1 MDSSIRHVSDLC
13 DPLFSLLFQ
22 FLLSLLHAYP
32 YSKISETL
40 SNSLSSSQTCLRVSL
55 SLMPKKKPLVMLRL
69 PLHRRMNVNQQCS
82 STHPNV
88 IRSGN
93 QIYEKKN
100 FFAKDQ
106 PFVSFITLKIIYFF
120 HFFFFF
126 LIKSDPFIVEFFE
139 IFIMGMKPSTSRV
152 CVCPWPRTGWWRFC

>member
-32 YSKISETL
+32 YSKISKTL

-55 SLMPKKKPLVMLRL
+55 SLLCLKKSHWWCSGYLSTEEWMWTNNVHLPTQMWLDLVIKFMK
-69 PLHRRMNVNQQCS
+69 
-82 STHPNV
+82 
-88 IRSGN
+88 
-93 QIYEKKN
+93 KKN
-100 FFAKDQ
+100 FFAKDH

-120 HFFFFF
+120 HFLFFFF
-126 LIKSDPFIVEFFE
+126 N
-139 IFIMGMKPSTSRV
+139 
-152 CVCPWPRTGWWRFC
+152 